1 MTMDLPEIIKN
12 TSSEKNSEI
21 CYEKGKFLGK
31 GGFAKCFEFRQI
43 SDQKLY
49 AGKIVPKSLL
59 VDDFIKVSSCPWSM
73 EP

>member
-1 MTMDLPEIIKN
+1 MNLPEIVKN
-12 TSSEKNSEI
+12 TSSESDSEI

-31 GGFAKCFEFRQI
+31 GGFAKCFEFWQI
-43 SDQKLY
+43 SGQKLY

-59 VDDFIKVSSCPWSM
+59 VDDFIKVSTCPWSA

>member
-12 TSSEKNSEI
+12 TSSESNSEI

-31 GGFAKCFEFRQI
+31 GGFAKCFEFHQI
-43 SDQKLY
+43 SDKKLY

-59 VDDFIKVSSCPWSM
+59 VDDFIKVSS
-73 EP
+73 